1 MRVGFFLSRT
11 SGRYDVGRAAHVLFQ
26 LFPAINNA
34 EPHCPFFS
42 ERNCCRGIS
51 LQDGRFSQINMP
63 DHDTDLRRAT
73 ELVAEAQRFVYE
85 QKGKIIRL
93 KSAGVDTS
101 DAERT
106 LQMFKTNL
114 KMFEEHRDTLQSSRQ

>member
-1 MRVGFFLSRT
+1 
-11 SGRYDVGRAAHVLFQ
+11 
-26 LFPAINNA
+26 
-34 EPHCPFFS
+34 
-42 ERNCCRGIS
+42 
-51 LQDGRFSQINMP
+51 MP

-93 KSAGVDTS
+93 KTAGIDTS

-106 LQMFKTNL
+106 LRMFEANL
-114 KMFEEHRDTLQSSRQ
+114 KLFEEHRDALQRTRQ

>member
-1 MRVGFFLSRT
+1 
-11 SGRYDVGRAAHVLFQ
+11 
-26 LFPAINNA
+26 
-34 EPHCPFFS
+34 
-42 ERNCCRGIS
+42 
-51 LQDGRFSQINMP
+51 MP
-63 DHDTDLRRAT
+63 DHDTDLRRAA

-93 KSAGVDTS
+93 RTAGIDTS

-114 KMFEEHRDTLQSSRQ
+114 KMFEEHRDALQRSGPAARSKHGTRLTSPDARF